1 MKNKNA
7 EIVEWI
13 LNQGAEI
20 TREVL
25 EKKLQEVYNLG
36 RLDAY
41 SEQVG
46 KTLDDIRY
54 NTLMLITSRKKKLYE
69 ENFYNKPSNED
80 VIQMKALEYLEEHIS
95 DIIIQYKEG

>member
-1 MKNKNA
+1 M
-7 EIVEWI
+7 EWI

-25 EKKLQEVYNLG
+25 EEKLQEVYNLG

-54 NTLMLITSRKKKLYE
+54 NTLMLITSRKRNYMRKIFIISHPMRMLY
-69 ENFYNKPSNED
+69 K
-80 VIQMKALEYLEEHIS
+80 
-95 DIIIQYKEG
+95 